1 MYTVQV
7 ILSASESA
15 SLRALFRPS
24 SFTQKVRPEGSP
36 RGGGGAVCRRKIL
49 SSVHR
54 PPFGTKTVEKAL
66 YTYTRGLVVVFV
78 GLKKKCVHLFIKGVE
93 IRSLKSP
100 YEKIH
105 SIKRTHD
112 YDARTTVILTK
123 LLSKKE
129 RESKK
134 KSIIPSSSVFCD
146 DQKNL
151 SSSSV
156 VEMMPQQTRTHA
168 KR

>member
-1 MYTVQV
+1 M
-7 ILSASESA
+7 
-15 SLRALFRPS
+15 
-24 SFTQKVRPEGSP
+24 
-36 RGGGGAVCRRKIL
+36 CRRKIL

-151 SSSSV
+151 SSSV
-156 VEMMPQQTRTHA
+156 VESAAANKNTRNDDDDDVTMIYTMMEPLCCRR
-168 KR
+168 K